1 MTSNGRSSFQSVAG
15 LSIGMV
21 LTLVGVADAAPERVL
36 IKAPRLGVLNLIGA
50 EADTLVAD
58 DLKAFT
64 PLFGKAVESRS
75 AAPKCDVLLVYARIS
90 DAGKV
95 ANSEQ
100 NLRGII
106 RDAGATV
113 VIVASENSGDAYIAG
128 SSKTGYGSANLVMTI
143 DRGGKRFSAFFVRL
157 FKKMFSGTTM
167 PVAWVKLVPQVPGM
181 DHPDAPGTIFA
192 AEAGQVTFR

>member
-1 MTSNGRSSFQSVAG
+1 MNNGNRVFRSMAALSTG
-15 LSIGMV
+15 LLLLFS
-21 LTLVGVADAAPERVL
+21 GVSSPASEARE

-50 EADTLVAD
+50 KAGPLVAD

-64 PLFGKAVESRS
+64 PLFGKATESRG
-75 AAPKCDVLLVYARIS
+75 APPRCDVLLVYARIS

-95 ANSEQ
+95 GNSNL

-106 RDAGATV
+106 RDSGATV
-113 VIVASENSGDAYIAG
+113 VIVASENSGDAYIGGAPN
-128 SSKTGYGSANLVMTI
+128 TGYGAANLVMTI
-143 DRGGKRFSAFFVRL
+143 DRGGAKFAAFFVRL

-167 PVAWVKLVPQVPGM
+167 PVAWVQLVPQVPGM
-181 DHPDAPGTIFA
+181 DHPDVPEAIFA